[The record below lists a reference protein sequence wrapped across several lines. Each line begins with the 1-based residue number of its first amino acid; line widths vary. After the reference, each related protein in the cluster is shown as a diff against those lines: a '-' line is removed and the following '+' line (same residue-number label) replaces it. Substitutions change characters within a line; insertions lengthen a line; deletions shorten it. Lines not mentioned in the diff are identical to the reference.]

1 MVKWN
6 KFPGNVIFC
15 IGCSMFLRS
24 SCKEI
29 LLFAFVYYL
38 FYQKREKLAEVFRG
52 MFSRFWACIFA
63 MLVETELA
71 LRSHPYQQA
80 SKSDSVHV
88 KGAAISKVGSRK
100 SEMESRKTLL
110 VSAFVFCSP
119 LLFAACKSAG
129 EQSASLQLV
138 YSSYMIPIVYRY
150 IVSLDR

>member
-1 MVKWN
+1 M
-6 KFPGNVIFC
+6 
-15 IGCSMFLRS
+15 
-24 SCKEI
+24 I
-29 LLFAFVYYL
+29 L
-38 FYQKREKLAEVFRG
+38 EN
-52 MFSRFWACIFA
+52 
-63 MLVETELA
+63 
-71 LRSHPYQQA
+71 
-80 SKSDSVHV
+80 SVP
-88 KGAAISKVGSRK
+88 KAYFGQNISEISKVGSRK

>member
-6 KFPGNVIFC
+6 KLPGNVIFC

-24 SCKEI
+24 YCKEI

-52 MFSRFWACIFA
+52 MFSRFWVCIFS

-80 SKSDSVHV
+80 SKSDS
-88 KGAAISKVGSRK
+88 GAAISKVGSRK
-100 SEMESRKTLL
+100 SEMESRKDPSRLGFRILQPT
-110 VSAFVFCSP
+110 VICSVQVCRSAV
-119 LLFAACKSAG
+119 CKSAVG
-129 EQSASLQLV
+129 
-138 YSSYMIPIVYRY
+138 I
-150 IVSLDR
+150 